1 MSYCWIRDLS
11 MNKIL
16 VNEYKNPFAFVKC
29 TLAKKVTVNIYL
41 WSR

>member
-29 TLAKKVTVNIYL
+29 TLAKKATVNIYL